1 MYRSGNHYHHRT
13 DLIIEPPLKISPT
26 DNFPHSSPI
35 LSSTCGSMINCFI
48 HFNDDDDMW
57 SIVLNLENRP
67 MLWLSENKITTTDD
81 DDEYYNI
88 PKYFIKQDSSSSRD
102 YN

>member
-1 MYRSGNHYHHRT
+1 
-13 DLIIEPPLKISPT
+13 
-26 DNFPHSSPI
+26 
-35 LSSTCGSMINCFI
+35 MINCFI
-48 HFNDDDDMW
+48 HFNDDDMW

-88 PKYFIKQDSSSSRD
+88 P
-102 YN
+102 

>member
-1 MYRSGNHYHHRT
+1 
-13 DLIIEPPLKISPT
+13 
-26 DNFPHSSPI
+26 
-35 LSSTCGSMINCFI
+35 MINCFI

-88 PKYFIKQDSSSSRD
+88 PKYFIKQDSSSSVVVVVFKYRF
-102 YN
+102 